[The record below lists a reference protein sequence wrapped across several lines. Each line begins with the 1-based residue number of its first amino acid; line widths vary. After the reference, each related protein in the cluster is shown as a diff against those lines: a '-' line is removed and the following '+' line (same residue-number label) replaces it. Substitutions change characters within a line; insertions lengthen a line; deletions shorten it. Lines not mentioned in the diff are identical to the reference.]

1 MDLRFGARKDSYNRD
16 AWVGRQG
23 GQGRLGVNE
32 VEPFDSKNSRSSG
45 SFTGA
50 IDLIS

>member
-16 AWVGRQG
+16 AWAGRQE
-23 GQGRLGVNE
+23 GRGRPGVNG

-50 IDLIS
+50 VGLIS

>member
-1 MDLRFGARKDSYNRD
+1 MGLGKIVTIGMLGWAGREDNR
-16 AWVGRQG
+16 
-23 GQGRLGVNE
+23 VNE